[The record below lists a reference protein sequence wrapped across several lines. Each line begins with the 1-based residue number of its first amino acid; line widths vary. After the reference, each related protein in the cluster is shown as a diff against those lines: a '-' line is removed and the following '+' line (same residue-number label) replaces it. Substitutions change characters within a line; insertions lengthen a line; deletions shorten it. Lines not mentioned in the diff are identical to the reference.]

1 MAWIYLWQSRMA
13 EMGGFGG
20 DTPPVSGILSSLVT
34 SVRFVLDLDP
44 GFISVRKH
52 ISIKESISFVAVIFV
67 N

>member
-1 MAWIYLWQSRMA
+1 
-13 EMGGFGG
+13 MGGFGG

-44 GFISVRKH
+44 GFISVREYISARKH
-52 ISIKESISFVAVIFV
+52 ISFVAVIFV